1 MNQPKLGNKRSV
13 TIRLDSYDYK
23 CIQLLAN
30 QTNLTVSAEIAAI
43 IASVTAQTKALFS
56 ENQIDDILVEAGI
69 KNEN

>member
-30 QTNLTVSAEIAAI
+30 QTNLTVSAEIATI